1 MRKSLYTTLKGK
13 VILATITGLITIL
26 AIHSAIY
33 YAFDEITE
41 NIDLLGK
48 PNEKLISVNR
58 LFRDVS
64 QLNNL
69 QRQEAA
75 TGRRNPSIAFI
86 QESDAIYRTL
96 DTLTIIFADDSIQ
109 SARIHEIY
117 NLLNLREQ
125 HFLDYLELQSRL
137 SSDPGMRRILTQL
150 SEKSRSEQRDDIGK
164 ILKSEVTTTTR
175 TTSSDTIREGRQGFF
190 RRLFSRGQEN
200 ELRDI
205 VHSETIV
212 DESTKVIVDTLTLGS
227 TSELIGRLES
237 SFDSLQNQQL
247 KHASRLQ
254 QAEMRL
260 LNTNNGII
268 YEIINIIN
276 SLEQDEIN
284 VLNATTQSTLTI
296 AKATIKRLNMIAIA
310 FITVSAILVLLIII
324 DITRTNTYRRKLEQ
338 MHAEARQEAEAKQR
352 FLSNM
357 SHEIRTPLQAI
368 YGYAEQAR
376 INPDH
381 PTNIDAIYQSSGHL
395 LDVVNEVL
403 DYAKVTSGKLSFET
417 KPFLPF
423 DQIETVAKTMQYL
436 AQQKGLKFTFAF
448 DGDEKT
454 ALLGDAYR
462 LRQILYNLTGN
473 AIKFTEKGE
482 VTITATLTQE
492 AKKAA
497 ALQIEVMDTGIG
509 IRPEKLEDIF
519 NEFGQT
525 DPSVTEKFGGTGLG
539 LTIVKRLVE
548 LQSGQID
555 IESTEGTGTRFTVS
569 IPYQTTNETVA
580 INMQATSETV
590 RPKINAVWFADD
602 DPLILNL
609 GKTII
614 EKNGIPCRT
623 FNDGISLLTA
633 YEKAEAEV
641 IFLDM
646 RMPGMNGGEVCR
658 RIRQMSKSQ
667 NSLRIY
673 ALTAQ
678 ALPGEQSDI
687 LKNGFDGL
695 IIKPFR
701 ESDIID
707 ALNNSIKTN
716 GEALPFDIKNLIKM
730 TGDDPEILLDILKSI
745 RDESQKDLVQMEK
758 ELWLNH
764 KENISLLAHRLAGR
778 VGQIGAMNYAMEL
791 RAAERELEDKNKLP
805 NLKMLVHK
813 LTKGGNA
820 FLQNLELLIAAQ
832 ESKNM

>member
-48 PNEKLISVNR
+48 PNEKLITVNR

-96 DTLTIIFADDSIQ
+96 DTLSIIFANDSVQ
-109 SARIHEIY
+109 TSRINEIY
-117 NLLNLREQ
+117 TLLNQRELL
-125 HFLDYLELQSRL
+125 FLDYLELQSRL

-164 ILKSEVTTTTR
+164 ILKSEVTTITR

-190 RRLFSRGQEN
+190 RRLFSRGQESD
-200 ELRDI
+200 LRDI

-212 DESTKVIVDTLTLGS
+212 DESTKIFVDTLTLGS
-227 TSELIGRLES
+227 TSELIGMLEN
-237 SFDSLQNQQL
+237 SFDSLQNLQL

-254 QAEMRL
+254 QQEMRL
-260 LNTNNGII
+260 LNTNNVII

-276 SLEQDEIN
+276 SLEQDE
-284 VLNATTQSTLTI
+284 LNELNTTTQSTLTI
-296 AKATIKRLNMIAIA
+296 AKATIKRLNLIAIA
-310 FITVSAILVLLIII
+310 FISVSAILVLLIIM
-324 DITRTNTYRRKLEQ
+324 DITKTNTYRRKLEQ
-338 MHAEARQEAEAKQR
+338 MHAEAKLEAEAKQR

-381 PTNIDAIYQSSGHL
+381 STNIDAIYQSSGHL

-403 DYAKVTSGKLSFET
+403 DYAKVTSGKLLFET
-417 KPFLPF
+417 KPFLPHS
-423 DQIETVAKTMQYL
+423 QIETVAKTMQYM
-436 AQQKGLKFTFAF
+436 AQQKGLNLTFNF
-448 DGDEKT
+448 EGDGHT
-454 ALLGDAYR
+454 TLIGDAYR

-482 VTITATLTQE
+482 VKILTSLNQGDSKTATLN
-492 AKKAA
+492 
-497 ALQIEVMDTGIG
+497 IEVNDTGIG
-509 IRPEKLEDIF
+509 IRAEKLELIF
-519 NEFGQT
+519 NEFGQS

-539 LTIVKRLVE
+539 LAIVKKLVE
-548 LQSGQID
+548 LQSGRID
-555 IESTEGTGTRFTVS
+555 VESTEGTGTRFLVS
-569 IPYQTTNETVA
+569 LNYQTTNEPIAESTKE
-580 INMQATSETV
+580 TSEAV

-614 EKNGIPCRT
+614 EKKGIPCRT
-623 FNDGISLLTA
+623 FNDGISLLAAWETA
-633 YEKAEAEV
+633 KADV

-646 RMPGMNGGEVCR
+646 RMPGMNGGEVCK
-658 RIRQMSKSQ
+658 RIRQMS
-667 NSLRIY
+667 NSKYGQRIY

-701 ESDIID
+701 ESDIIN
-707 ALNNSIKTN
+707 ALNNCHKTN
-716 GEALPFDIKNLIKM
+716 GEALPFEIKNLVKM

-745 RDESQKDLVQMEK
+745 REESQKDLTQMEK

-805 NLKMLVHK
+805 NLKQLVHK
-813 LTKGGNA
+813 LTKGGKA
-820 FLQNLELLIAAQ
+820 FLQNLEFLIEEQ
-832 ESKNM
+832 ESKNI